1 MNQSNEHYFTRT
13 CTIHVVSQVNGT
25 RRPKYN
31 YWELPWGIDSSSE
44 TLQPCVFDSPS
55 DTLNAR
61 ISFFPFTFLAL
72 ATVNHNKISTVI
84 IQTRTKHDRNCI
96 SNTCGLPAYWVL
108 PFSIAE
114 SLGRILRLSTFLFFC
129 FICLSIAVLNKE
141 LYITVYP
148 PIFLLTALKTLTNSD
163 TSDTWK
169 WCLSS
174 RAFQEPADLFTGATL
189 LWTPRTIF
197 PFDRSFVNMCFLFS
211 QIKWFSGPQEFLL
224 LRWDLFLQ
232 K

>member
-1 MNQSNEHYFTRT
+1 MHRAMNQSNEHYFTRT

-114 SLGRILRLSTFLFFC
+114 SLGRIFRLSTFFFFC

-148 PIFLLTALKTLTNSD
+148 PVFLLTALKTLTQIQTLQTREND
-163 TSDTWK
+163 A
-169 WCLSS
+169 LVAAPS
-174 RAFQEPADLFTGATL
+174 RNPLIWSQARLFYELPGQYSRL
-189 LWTPRTIF
+189 I
-197 PFDRSFVNMCFLFS
+197 V
-211 QIKWFSGPQEFLL
+211 LL
-224 LRWDLFLQ
+224 LTCVSSFHR
-232 K
+232 